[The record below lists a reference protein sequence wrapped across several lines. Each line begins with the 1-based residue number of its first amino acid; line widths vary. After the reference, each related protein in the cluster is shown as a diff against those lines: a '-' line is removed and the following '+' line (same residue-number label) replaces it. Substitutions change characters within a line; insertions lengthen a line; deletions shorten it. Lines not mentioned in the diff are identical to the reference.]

1 MGDIMKKLFVLF
13 AVIFCAMM
21 FTGCLFDFEETK
33 DTWFCREFNYGESEV
48 KCYFFYSDSGFEYA
62 DMRDDVEIGPGMT
75 IIVLPTEGSPLLESI
90 GEEHFVIKTWARGS
104 SLEIGEGEDGEAA
117 RTINMSDNIWK
128 LLYIGI
134 IGNSHCSTP
143 AVLSDTETRTPLED
157 LTNFSWKKMLAQF
170 LTDKLL
176 DE

>member
-1 MGDIMKKLFVLF
+1 MKKFFVLI
-13 AVIFCAMM
+13 AVVFCAILL
-21 FTGCLFDFEETK
+21 TGCLFDIEATK

-48 KCYFFYSDSGFEYA
+48 KCYFYYSDSGFDYA
-62 DMRDDVEIGPGMT
+62 DMRDDFEIGPGMT
-75 IIVLPTEGSPLLESI
+75 IIVLPTEGSPLVESI
-90 GEEHFVIKTWARGS
+90 GEEHFIIKTWERGA
-104 SLEIGEGEDGEAA
+104 SLDIGENEDGTPA

-157 LTNFSWKKMLAQF
+157 FTNFSWKKMLAQF